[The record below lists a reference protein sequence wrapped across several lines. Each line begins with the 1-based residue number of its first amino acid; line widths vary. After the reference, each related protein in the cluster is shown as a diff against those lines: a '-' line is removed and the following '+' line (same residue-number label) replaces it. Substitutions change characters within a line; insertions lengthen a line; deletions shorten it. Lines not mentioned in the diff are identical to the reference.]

1 MDNDSGADALL
12 QATTLALSRF
22 LTHDEQNRE
31 DKPHARGADVYAD
44 TCRSMPRHR
53 SGGMYVS
60 FSGRST
66 APARGMYV
74 YAYPLEGHPIIPTS
88 ADTQIQRGASF
99 RGMRL
104 TPPPRKGKALKKAR
118 EPIEWTR
125 TWI

>member
-1 MDNDSGADALL
+1 MEAAPVDNDSGADALL

-44 TCRSMPRHR
+44 TCRSMPRQR

-74 YAYPLEGHPIIPTS
+74 YAYPGGVRGFLITVTHTPRLKRQSTSARAEGLRPPPTS
-88 ADTQIQRGASF
+88 THH
-99 RGMRL
+99 L
-104 TPPPRKGKALKKAR
+104 
-118 EPIEWTR
+118 
-125 TWI
+125 